1 VTEADD
7 REAINEPANPLGMEG
22 IEFIEYATARPQAL
36 GQVLET
42 LGFHPIARHRSRE
55 VLLYRQGG
63 INVIVNAHGGGAGQ
77 GGTLDDKPVIA
88 AVALRVRDA
97 AAAYGRALE
106 RGAWAVPIR
115 VEVMELNI
123 PAVHGPG
130 GSRIYFVDRHREFS
144 IYDVDFVPIPGVDP
158 HPPALAGLHFFG
170 IVQYIGNGRTEDW
183 TDFYGELFGFQALL
197 VGCRLRH
204 PAQGPHPAQPVPGGL
219 GLLPAADRARTGHS
233 GGGRHRM
240 LPARGP
246 GNGRCAG
253 HRGRAAHPRR
263 GFCGVGPRAFGRPRR
278 AHADPPGRRV
288 VRVGP
293 PRSWVI
299 TMNPLQ
305 GNIDDFGMDTIS
317 LAGPLEAKLQA
328 VRAAGFGQ
336 IMLSARDI
344 VGHPDGLDAAVQAV
358 RASGLRVTGF
368 QVLRDFEGLSGHLH
382 DYKVD
387 IAKSMLEMC
396 AALGSKILLV
406 CSSTSVH
413 ATQDLDAI
421 AKDLRKLAM
430 LAIPL
435 GIKVA
440 YEGLSWGRTINEFT
454 TAWEVVSRADVPN
467 LGLGLDSFHLFA
479 TQTPLDDLELL
490 DPEKIFLVQLADFMW
505 QEIRSVEERI
515 TTARHFRVFPG
526 EGVHS
531 EALAELVRRLH
542 ALGYRGDYSFEVFN
556 DDYQQIPLPVVAQRA
571 RRSALWLGEDVQRRS
586 VPLPNQMRLRAA
598 SGR

>member
-1 VTEADD
+1 
-7 REAINEPANPLGMEG
+7 
-22 IEFIEYATARPQAL
+22 
-36 GQVLET
+36 
-42 LGFHPIARHRSRE
+42 
-55 VLLYRQGG
+55 
-63 INVIVNAHGGGAGQ
+63 
-77 GGTLDDKPVIA
+77 
-88 AVALRVRDA
+88 
-97 AAAYGRALE
+97 
-106 RGAWAVPIR
+106 
-115 VEVMELNI
+115 
-123 PAVHGPG
+123 
-130 GSRIYFVDRHREFS
+130 
-144 IYDVDFVPIPGVDP
+144 
-158 HPPALAGLHFFG
+158 
-170 IVQYIGNGRTEDW
+170 
-183 TDFYGELFGFQALL
+183 
-197 VGCRLRH
+197 
-204 PAQGPHPAQPVPGGL
+204 
-219 GLLPAADRARTGHS
+219 
-233 GGGRHRM
+233 
-240 LPARGP
+240 
-246 GNGRCAG
+246 
-253 HRGRAAHPRR
+253 
-263 GFCGVGPRAFGRPRR
+263 
-278 AHADPPGRRV
+278 
-288 VRVGP
+288 
-293 PRSWVI
+293 
-299 TMNPLQ
+299 MNPLQ

-317 LAGPLEAKLQA
+317 LAGPLEAKLRE

-435 GIKVA
+435 GIQVA

-479 TQTPLDDLELL
+479 TQTPLEDLELL

-531 EALAELVRRLH
+531 EALADLVRRLH

-571 RRSALWLGEDVQRRS
+571 RRSALWLGEDVLRRS
-586 VPLPNQMRLRAA
+586 VPLPNQMRLRARA
-598 SGR
+598 AAR